1 VVECL
6 PSMRKA
12 LGSIPSTVK
21 KKKKKKEEKR
31 IKGHYSHFM
40 GVETEAVGYACISA
54 LHRQFP
60 EDQAA
65 SDLPATL
72 QRPYCALWSDEKN
85 QQSNRAKLLQ
95 EDPLHLHCF
104 LGAPKCLR
112 EFSRATIT
120 TCHRTE
126 QEKREKESTYM
137 HVCTCTCIHVCTGRG
152 QRFLSL

>member
-1 VVECL
+1 
-6 PSMRKA
+6 
-12 LGSIPSTVK
+12 
-21 KKKKKKEEKR
+21 
-31 IKGHYSHFM
+31 M

-126 QEKREKESTYM
+126 QEKREKES
-137 HVCTCTCIHVCTGRG
+137 VPAL
-152 QRFLSL
+152 LSLFEILFSRKRPQSQETQNYIFNRQLIIDSGLATVE